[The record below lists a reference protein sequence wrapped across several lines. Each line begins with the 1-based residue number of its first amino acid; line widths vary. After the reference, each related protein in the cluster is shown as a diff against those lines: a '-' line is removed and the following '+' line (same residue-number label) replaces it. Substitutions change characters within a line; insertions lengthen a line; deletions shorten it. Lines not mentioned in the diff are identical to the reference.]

1 MFIEVVVLIIIMFFL
16 FLGNLRVSVV
26 VGVILFLSLF
36 VVFIFIKFSDLI
48 LNLMSLGGLVI
59 VIGMFIDLVVV
70 VVENVFEKLSVNI
83 KIIKFYVIYCFCKEI
98 VVLVV
103 SGVVIIIVFFV
114 LILIL

>member
-1 MFIEVVVLIIIMFFL
+1 MFFL

-83 KIIKFYVIYCFCKEI
+83 KIIKFYVIYCLCKEI